1 MKFKAIILLSGT
13 LALVACGPRDET
25 ANADLNLDTNL
36 ALDNEAAN
44 DSMAAAPTT
53 SQGFANAAAASDRFE
68 IESSRLAATA
78 GQSAAIKKFAAQ
90 MVTAHTES
98 TAKLKTAAAALS
110 PPVTADDTLPP
121 PLQQKLDSLRG
132 LQGAEFDSA
141 YAAAQVE
148 AHQKALDMLK
158 GYAASG
164 DNPKLKELASGL
176 VPKVTAHLNMANGL
190 K

>member
-13 LALVACGPRDET
+13 LALVACGRNGEAT
-25 ANADLNLDTNL
+25 NADANVAAGNEV
-36 ALDNEAAN
+36 AANEAQ
-44 DSMAAAPTT
+44 AALPLT

-78 GQSAAIKKFAAQ
+78 GQSAAIKDFAAQ

-98 TAKLKTAAAALS
+98 SAKLKAAAAALS
-110 PPVTADDTLPP
+110 PPLTPDDTLPP
-121 PLQQKLDSLRG
+121 PLQQKLDSLRA
-132 LQGAEFDSA
+132 LNGAQFDSA

-148 AHQKALDMLK
+148 AHQKALDMLN

-164 DNPKLKELASGL
+164 DNPALKELASGL
-176 VPKVTAHLNMANGL
+176 VPKVSAHLNMAKGL